1 MADSFTNPS
10 SPNAPHPPVAP
21 VGDHLAHLLVGSEGT
36 LAFIKDLTLKLVP
49 LPRNKVLGV
58 VNFSSFHTAMDSA
71 QHIVKLGPSAV
82 ELVDRIMIELALS
95 NPVFRPTMESALIG
109 KPDFT
114 NLFWIIKAPEGYAG
128 PMTYEALNK
137 AGATVFG
144 YGAFLTAFINFV
156 LLAFAIFWLVKFIN
170 KAKGDIDLNPAAP
183 APATPEDVLLLREIR
198 DALHHKA

>member
-1 MADSFTNPS
+1 MSMFKEFRDFAVRGNVIDLAVGVIIGAAFNKIVESIVRDLLNPLI
-10 SPNAPHPPVAP
+10 
-21 VGDHLAHLLVGSEGT
+21 G
-36 LAFIKDLTLKLVP
+36 
-49 LPRNKVLGV
+49 
-58 VNFSSFHTAMDSA
+58 
-71 QHIVKLGPSAV
+71 
-82 ELVDRIMIELALS
+82 
-95 NPVFRPTMESALIG
+95 ALIG